1 MTISRK
7 NASYFE
13 SLTDR
18 NIPRRNRNRRTIR
31 RERQDTE
38 R

>member
-1 MTISRK
+1 MTLSK
-7 NASYFE
+7 TNARYFE
-13 SLTDR
+13 KLTDR
-18 NIPRRNRNRRTIR
+18 DVPKRNRSRRTIR